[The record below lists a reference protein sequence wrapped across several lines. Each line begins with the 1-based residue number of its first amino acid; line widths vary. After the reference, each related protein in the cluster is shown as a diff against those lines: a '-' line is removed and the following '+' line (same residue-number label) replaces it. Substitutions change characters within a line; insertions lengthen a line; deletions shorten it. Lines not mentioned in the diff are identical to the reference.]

1 MDLKTKRNNNPIV
14 HLHRPKP
21 WCAKKQL
28 AQNNK
33 KKLLKAQE
41 KMLNEEQYKTDKLM
55 LINLFLS
62 AFTTVYHNVILTSTS
77 NMPEIFIHIIPY
89 TYPIST

>member
-33 KKLLKAQE
+33 KRKILKAQE

-62 AFTTVYHNVILTSTS
+62 AFTTYHNTILTSTS